1 VTDTF
6 SLSVGESIKS
16 KTGLEESTEEAELNL
31 KPGELLRGVKDLLE
45 VARDEVKLGIFSCE
59 EGFLNGLMSFH
70 TTSAIP
76 QYNWPFPLSA
86 LLYEIVKSINC
97 VYIERREACNNTS
110 NISANQI

>member
-31 KPGELLRGVKDLLE
+31 KPGELLPGVKDLLE

-59 EGFLNGLMSFH
+59 EGFLNGLISFH

-76 QYNWPFPLSA
+76 QYN
-86 LLYEIVKSINC
+86 
-97 VYIERREACNNTS
+97 
-110 NISANQI
+110 